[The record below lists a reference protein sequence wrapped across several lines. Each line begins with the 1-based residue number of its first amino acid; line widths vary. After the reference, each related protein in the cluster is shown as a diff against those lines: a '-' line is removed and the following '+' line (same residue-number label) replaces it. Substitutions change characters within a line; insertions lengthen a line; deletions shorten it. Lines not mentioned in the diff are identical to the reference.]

1 MKNAS
6 GHQQIVFY
14 SSCVVR
20 YFSRYDLI
28 KKIVFFNMSDDI
40 GGATVNQLLAAL
52 PLEQYQRLIPHL
64 ENVDLVSGEVLCEPG
79 ETMTEVYFPTLAMIS
94 LVSIMENGSTTEI
107 SLVGKEGMVGL
118 PVFLGGESTTSR
130 AIVQIKGTAIKLN
143 ANVFKK
149 EFNRGEELH
158 RLLLLYTQALFTQA
172 SQNAACNRQHNI
184 EERLARWLL
193 TAQDCVMKNELHLTQ
208 EFISH
213 MLGTR
218 RSGVT
223 VAAGTLQQ
231 AGMIRYSRGKISI
244 LDRKALD
251 ATACEC
257 YHVVKNEYIRLL
269 KSKQT

>member
-1 MKNAS
+1 
-6 GHQQIVFY
+6 
-14 SSCVVR
+14 
-20 YFSRYDLI
+20 
-28 KKIVFFNMSDDI
+28 MSDDI
-40 GGATVNQLLAAL
+40 NCAKVNQLLAAL
-52 PLEQYQRLIPHL
+52 PEQEYQRLVPYL
-64 ENVDLVSGEVLCEPG
+64 EYVDLTSGEVLYEPG
-79 ETMTEVYFPTLAMIS
+79 ETMTEVYFPRAAMIS

-118 PVFLGGESTTSR
+118 PVFLGGYSTTSR
-130 AIVQIKGTAIKLN
+130 AIVQIEGAAFKLN
-143 ANVFKK
+143 GNILKSEFKK
-149 EFNRGEELH
+149 GEELQ

-193 TAQDCVMKNELHLTQ
+193 TTQDCVMRNELHLTQ
-208 EFISH
+208 EFISQ

-231 AGMIRYSRGKISI
+231 AGMIRYTRGKISI
-244 LDRKALD
+244 LNREALN

-257 YHVVKNEYIRLL
+257 YRLIKNEYTRLL
-269 KSKQT
+269 KPKKTSS

>member
-1 MKNAS
+1 
-6 GHQQIVFY
+6 
-14 SSCVVR
+14 
-20 YFSRYDLI
+20 
-28 KKIVFFNMSDDI
+28 MSDDI

-52 PLEQYQRLIPHL
+52 PEEEYQRLIPHL
-64 ENVDLVSGEVLCEPG
+64 EDVDLVSGEVLCEPG
-79 ETMTEVYFPTLAMIS
+79 ETMTEVYFPRSAMIS

-130 AIVQIKGTAIKLN
+130 AIVQIEGKAIKLN
-143 ANVFKK
+143 ANVLKSECK
-149 EFNRGEELH
+149 RGGELQ

-184 EERLARWLL
+184 EERLARWLM
-193 TAQDCVMKNELHLTQ
+193 TARDCVMEDELYLTQ
-208 EFISH
+208 EFISQ

-223 VAAGTLQQ
+223 VAAGTHQK
-231 AGMIRYSRGKISI
+231 AGMIRYTRGKITI
-244 LDRKALD
+244 LNQQALR

-257 YHVVKNEYIRLL
+257 YYVIQIVYARLL
-269 KSKQT
+269 KSKQNEQ

>member
-1 MKNAS
+1 
-6 GHQQIVFY
+6 
-14 SSCVVR
+14 
-20 YFSRYDLI
+20 
-28 KKIVFFNMSDDI
+28 MSEDTDGVI
-40 GGATVNQLLAAL
+40 VNQLLAAL
-52 PLEQYQRLIPHL
+52 PPEDYQHIAPHL
-64 ENVDLVSGEVLCEPG
+64 ENIYLMAGEVLCEPG
-79 ETMTEVYFPTLAMIS
+79 ETMREVYFPNLSMIS

-107 SLVGKEGMVGL
+107 SLVGREGMVGL
-118 PVFLGGESTTSR
+118 PVFLGGSSTISR
-130 AIVQIKGTAIKLN
+130 AIVQMDGTAMKLN
-143 ANVFKK
+143 ANILRK
-149 EFNRGEELH
+149 EFDRGGELQ

-193 TAQDCVMKNELHLTQ
+193 TAQDCIIKDELHLTQ

-231 AGMIRYSRGKISI
+231 AGMIRYTRGRISI
-244 LDRKALD
+244 LNRVALK

-257 YHVVKNEYIRLL
+257 YDAIKNEYNRLL
-269 KSKQT
+269 KFK

>member
-1 MKNAS
+1 
-6 GHQQIVFY
+6 
-14 SSCVVR
+14 
-20 YFSRYDLI
+20 
-28 KKIVFFNMSDDI
+28 MSDDI

-52 PLEQYQRLIPHL
+52 PTEEYQRLIPHL
-64 ENVDLVSGEVLCEPG
+64 ENVKLTSGEVLCEPG

-118 PVFLGGESTTSR
+118 PVFLGGYSTTSR
-130 AIVQIKGTAIKLN
+130 AIVQIEGTALKLN
-143 ANVFKK
+143 GNILKN
-149 EFNRGEELH
+149 EFSKGGELQ

-193 TAQDCVMKNELHLTQ
+193 TARDCVMKDELHLTQ
-208 EFISH
+208 EFISQ

-231 AGMIRYSRGKISI
+231 AGMIRYTRGKISI
-244 LDRKALD
+244 LNPEALNH
-251 ATACEC
+251 TACEC
-257 YHVVKNEYIRLL
+257 YRVIQNEYTRLL
-269 KSKQT
+269 KMKQS

>member
-1 MKNAS
+1 
-6 GHQQIVFY
+6 
-14 SSCVVR
+14 
-20 YFSRYDLI
+20 
-28 KKIVFFNMSDDI
+28 MSDDI
-40 GGATVNQLLAAL
+40 SGAIVNQLLTAL
-52 PLEQYQRLIPHL
+52 PQQEYQQLISHL
-64 ENVDLVSGEVLCEPG
+64 EYVDLNSGEVLWEPG
-79 ETMTEVYFPTLAMIS
+79 ETMTEVYFPNLAMIS

-118 PVFLGGESTTSR
+118 PVFLGGHSTTSR
-130 AIVQIKGTAIKLN
+130 AIVQIGGSALKLN
-143 ANVFKK
+143 SNILKS
-149 EFNRGEELH
+149 EFDKGGELQ

-193 TAQDCVMKNELHLTQ
+193 TTQDCVMKDELHLTQ
-208 EFISH
+208 EFISQ

-231 AGMIRYSRGKISI
+231 AGMIRYTRGKITI
-244 LDRKALD
+244 LNREALN

-257 YHVVKNEYIRLL
+257 YRVIKNEYTRLL
-269 KSKQT
+269 KPKQT

>member
-1 MKNAS
+1 
-6 GHQQIVFY
+6 
-14 SSCVVR
+14 
-20 YFSRYDLI
+20 
-28 KKIVFFNMSDDI
+28 MSDDI
-40 GGATVNQLLAAL
+40 NGAIVNQLLGAL
-52 PLEQYQRLIPHL
+52 PPEDYQQLVSHL
-64 ENVDLVSGEVLCEPG
+64 EYVELISGEVLWEPG
-79 ETMTEVYFPTLAMIS
+79 EKITEVYFPILGMIS

-118 PVFLGGESTTSR
+118 PVFLGGDSTTSR
-130 AIVQIKGTAIKLN
+130 AIVQIEGSALKLN
-143 ANVFKK
+143 GNILKS
-149 EFNRGEELH
+149 EFDKGGELQ

-193 TAQDCVMKNELHLTQ
+193 TTQDCVMKDELLLTQ
-208 EFISH
+208 EFISQ

-231 AGMIRYSRGKISI
+231 AGMIRYTRGKINI
-244 LDRKALD
+244 LSREALN

-257 YHVVKNEYIRLL
+257 YQVIKNEYIRLL
-269 KSKQT
+269 KPKQT

>member
-1 MKNAS
+1 
-6 GHQQIVFY
+6 
-14 SSCVVR
+14 
-20 YFSRYDLI
+20 
-28 KKIVFFNMSDDI
+28 MSDDI

-52 PLEQYQRLIPHL
+52 PEEEYQRLLPHL
-64 ENVDLVSGEVLCEPG
+64 ENVDLTSGEVLAEPG

-118 PVFLGGESTTSR
+118 PVFLGGNSTTSR
-130 AIVQIKGTAIKLN
+130 AIVQIEGTALKLN
-143 ANVFKK
+143 GSILKK
-149 EFNRGEELH
+149 EFDKGGELQ

-193 TAQDCVMKNELHLTQ
+193 TARDSVMKDELYLTQ
-208 EFISH
+208 EFISQ

-223 VAAGTLQQ
+223 VAAGALQR
-231 AGMIRYSRGKISI
+231 AGMIRYTRGKITI
-244 LDRKALD
+244 LNREALNH
-251 ATACEC
+251 TACEC
-257 YHVVKNEYIRLL
+257 YHLIKNEYIRLL
-269 KSKQT
+269 KPKQS